1 MSVPLQSEADISV
14 KKIQNLI
21 PKYAKA
27 NPDLIKI
34 ELSPHEKQN
43 DALVIHPDRP
53 APHRVATAAR
63 REIFHIHEGTDW
75 SIHCLLSPLDCK
87 LGKCGQAV
95 PQVLCGY
102 LLTSDQ

>member
-1 MSVPLQSEADISV
+1 MFVPLQSEADISV

-27 NPDLIKI
+27 NPDLVKI
-34 ELSPHEKQN
+34 TLSPHEKQN

-87 LGKCGQAV
+87 LGKCSQAV